1 LFEAPTLTDDA
12 DVRQTTREAASG
24 NGYREFVQLQV
35 ILLFAFLLLG
45 VALQA
50 SRTSESL
57 RDSLWRVHFWT
68 LAPLLVFVTF
78 STIQLDRKLT
88 LALTSAIVA
97 SWLVLGAGL
106 LYGVLVTREPDER
119 AALGLAA
126 GFGNTGFVG
135 YPLAQLAYGHPG
147 LALAVLYD
155 RLAFLIPPLTI
166 STTLARLFGRR
177 EAGPRRRLR
186 FRVLVANPPFLAL
199 VAALALRAAGA
210 HLPLLE
216 EGMSLAGATIGPLG
230 FLLLGL
236 SLPLE
241 RPAHVP
247 VELTRAAG
255 ALTIRF
261 AGGPLA
267 LYAVGRALRADIP
280 AVFYL
285 LSAMPC
291 AFHLIVLA
299 RVYELRPALMR
310 LLVVGSTLPAVAA
323 VVLAYGAL

>member
-1 LFEAPTLTDDA
+1 M
-12 DVRQTTREAASG
+12 
-24 NGYREFVQLQV
+24 QLQV
-35 ILLFAFLLLG
+35 LLLVAFLLLG
-45 VALQA
+45 GALQA
-50 SRTSESL
+50 SREPERL
-57 RDSLWRVHFWT
+57 RGLLWRLHFWA

-78 STIQLDRKLT
+78 STLHLDRELT
-88 LALTSAIVA
+88 LVLASAIAA

-106 LYGVLVTREPDER
+106 AYGVLVTREPGER
-119 AALGLAA
+119 ATLALAA

-155 RLAFLIPPLTI
+155 RLAFLIPPLAI
-166 STTLARLFGRR
+166 STTVASILGRR
-177 EAGPRRRLR
+177 ETRPRNRRRLR
-186 FRVLVANPPFLAL
+186 VLLANPPLLAL
-199 VAALALRAAGA
+199 AAALVLRVDDVQP
-210 HLPLLE
+210 PLVS
-216 EGMSLAGATIGPLG
+216 EGRSLAGLAIGPLG

-255 ALTIRF
+255 ALAIRF
-261 AGGPLA
+261 AGGPIA
-267 LYAVGRALRADIP
+267 LYAVGRVLGAEIP
-280 AVFYL
+280 PVFYL

-323 VVLAYGAL
+323 VAAFSAF